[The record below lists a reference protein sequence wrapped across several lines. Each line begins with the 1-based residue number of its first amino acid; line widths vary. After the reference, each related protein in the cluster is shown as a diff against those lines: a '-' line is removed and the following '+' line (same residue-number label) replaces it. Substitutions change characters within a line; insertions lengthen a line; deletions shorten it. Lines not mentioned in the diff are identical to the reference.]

1 MPMPAAVLAL
11 KTGHIAVR
19 NGPFDHIKRAFRQ
32 SNAAK
37 ISNSLAHKA
46 LESKTTIQPK
56 HKKSLQKKRAR
67 HQSVKQ
73 R

>member
-1 MPMPAAVLAL
+1 MPAAVQAL

-32 SNAAK
+32 PNTAQ

-56 HKKSLQKKRAR
+56 HKKKVYKKTGTT
-67 HQSVKQ
+67 SIC
-73 R
+73 